1 MLIEEGMPAELI
13 FAAAFGEQNPVADN
27 DKEQG
32 RAQNRRVEM
41 APVPK
46 SNVSEAAQW
55 LLIH

>member
-46 SNVSEAAQW
+46 SNVSEAAQ
-55 LLIH
+55 